1 LSRHGTCPFA
11 LPDAFVAPSFS
22 TPSSASRTPAG
33 SAEFRRQE
41 GRKELVEGQREEDFG
56 RKQVSEVGHGEV
68 LRKEEGRKGG
78 KDGN

>member
-1 LSRHGTCPFA
+1 
-11 LPDAFVAPSFS
+11 
-22 TPSSASRTPAG
+22 
-33 SAEFRRQE
+33 
-41 GRKELVEGQREEDFG
+41 LVEGQREEDFG